1 MKPYELVERIVKYI
15 PSITSPI
22 YRLSFREKLKWTF
35 LILFFYVF
43 LSHVPVIGLKLTPE
57 AQYLITIQHL
67 LGARFGSLLTLG
79 IGPLVTAGIILQL
92 LVGSKIINLDVT
104 KPEGR
109 KKFQALEKFLATLF
123 CFVEALAYVAF
134 GPLTTL
140 SIFLPFVIFQI
151 ALGGFLV
158 ILMDDAIAKWGL
170 GSGVS
175 LFIVVGISTQIFV
188 RIFSP
193 FPPSCSFSNLSLCIP
208 SATNLPVGLFWQML
222 INFYNNNPTNALLA
236 LFPIFST
243 LLLFLLVVFVQGISV
258 DVPLAFSAFRGFGR
272 AWGLKLLYT
281 SNIPVIFA
289 WALLANLQLISRVG
303 LTSVNGKM
311 CGPFGCFDRDGNAIS
326 GFAYYISS
334 PKSIASLLIEGM
346 NTNELLRILIHSLLL
361 ISLATL
367 FSVIWIETSGMDARS
382 LAEQLSII
390 GMQIPGYR
398 RDPRVIESVLNKYI
412 PPLSV
417 LGGLIVGL
425 LAVIGDLLG
434 AIGGGIGLLLSVMII
449 YNYYEII
456 KNEELEEVPE
466 FIKRFLV
473 G

>member
-1 MKPYELVERIVKYI
+1 
-15 PSITSPI
+15 
-22 YRLSFREKLKWTF
+22 
-35 LILFFYVF
+35 
-43 LSHVPVIGLKLTPE
+43 
-57 AQYLITIQHL
+57 
-67 LGARFGSLLTLG
+67 
-79 IGPLVTAGIILQL
+79 
-92 LVGSKIINLDVT
+92 
-104 KPEGR
+104 
-109 KKFQALEKFLATLF
+109 
-123 CFVEALAYVAF
+123 
-134 GPLTTL
+134 
-140 SIFLPFVIFQI
+140 
-151 ALGGFLV
+151 
-158 ILMDDAIAKWGL
+158 
-170 GSGVS
+170 
-175 LFIVVGISTQIFV
+175 
-188 RIFSP
+188 
-193 FPPSCSFSNLSLCIP
+193 
-208 SATNLPVGLFWQML
+208 
-222 INFYNNNPTNALLA
+222 
-236 LFPIFST
+236 
-243 LLLFLLVVFVQGISV
+243 
-258 DVPLAFSAFRGFGR
+258 
-272 AWGLKLLYT
+272 
-281 SNIPVIFA
+281 
-289 WALLANLQLISRVG
+289 
-303 LTSVNGKM
+303 M
-311 CGPFGCFDRDGNAIS
+311 CGPFGCFDRNGNAIS

-334 PKSIASLLIEGM
+334 PKNIASLLIEGM